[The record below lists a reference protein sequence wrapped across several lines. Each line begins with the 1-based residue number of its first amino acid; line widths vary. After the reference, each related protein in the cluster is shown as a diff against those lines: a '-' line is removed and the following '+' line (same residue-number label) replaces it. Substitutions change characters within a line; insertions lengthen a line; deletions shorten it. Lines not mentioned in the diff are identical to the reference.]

1 MVADRRDE
9 RGYSGD
15 SNLVELKTNHTYLVH
30 SEAAADQPPTYIL
43 ATVKE
48 IYSTPTEFEDAS
60 PKHITYMSAAWKA
73 WGNREKKKEE
83 VQAIIDTEQKS
94 VDDLKEFWREKYVGS
109 DSMERRF
116 CVARIVWFERRSIE
130 ARKGRDAVNISF
142 WGPWYPHHITG
153 KYIYEGLV
161 ANDAFVAMVNTTS
174 AGYFRQISRSEQVK
188 LKSLPTRGQLLKSAA
203 IMFDKEMQDLANHSQ
218 NHPTAPLYT
227 QKVKKETKI
236 SEEIDV
242 DAPLGPIPPLSEP
255 ISERKTVEPLFSK
268 TPPSARRMTTRTRKV
283 TRKKEV
289 VADIEHDSV
298 DAMSTESE
306 PYVSSDDSSGKLIIG
321 NHTNASVYTNSYLPF
336 KIHQL
341 RSWKAAK

>member
-9 RGYSGD
+9 RGYSGE

-30 SEAAADQPPTYIL
+30 SEASADRPPTYIL

-48 IYSTPTEFEDAS
+48 IYSTPTEFEDAI

-83 VQAIIDTEQKS
+83 VKAIIDTEQKS
-94 VDDLKEFWREKYVGS
+94 VDDLKEFWREKYVES

-116 CVARIVWFERRSIE
+116 RVARIVWFERRSIE

-161 ANDAFVAMVNTTS
+161 ANDAFVTMVNTTS

-203 IMFDKEMQDLANHSQ
+203 VMFDKEMKNLDSSI
-218 NHPTAPLYT
+218 HPTTTPSYA

-236 SEEIDV
+236 SEKIDI

-255 ISERKTVEPLFSK
+255 ISERKTPPFSN
-268 TPPSARRMTTRTRKV
+268 TPPSARRMSTRTRKV

-289 VADIEHDSV
+289 EADSEHDSP

-306 PYVSSDDSSGKLIIG
+306 PYVSSDDSSGKHAIDYFTSASMF
-321 NHTNASVYTNSYLPF
+321 TNNYLPF
-336 KIHQL
+336 
-341 RSWKAAK
+341 